1 MLRAGL
7 ITAHEVSASCIVSP
21 APPTNYRNLRDVLT
35 PHSAQSGGAS
45 GVAMSPLSRF
55 CLLCLVLIGHTLDG
69 ARIRKK
75 IKITPSTPVRNHGP
89 RPDVTSRHSGRQR
102 RFLNP
107 FSLFNVVQF
116 PNTECT
122 TSSGSQGKDRV
133 NYSHYIIL
141 EFFNLHIAMH

>member
-1 MLRAGL
+1 
-7 ITAHEVSASCIVSP
+7 
-21 APPTNYRNLRDVLT
+21 
-35 PHSAQSGGAS
+35 
-45 GVAMSPLSRF
+45 MSPLSRF
-55 CLLCLVLIGHTLDG
+55 CLLCLVLTGHTLDG

-75 IKITPSTPVRNHGP
+75 IKISPSSPVRNHGP

-122 TSSGSQGKDRV
+122 TSSGSQGKDHF
-133 NYSHYIIL
+133 NYSHYTRVPQSP
-141 EFFNLHIAMH
+141 H